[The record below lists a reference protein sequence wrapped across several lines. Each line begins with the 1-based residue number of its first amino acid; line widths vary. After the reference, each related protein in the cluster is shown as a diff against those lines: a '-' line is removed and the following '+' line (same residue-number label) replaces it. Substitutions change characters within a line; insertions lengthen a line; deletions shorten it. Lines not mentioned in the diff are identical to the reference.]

1 MVNETLGAPV
11 SRLAEVNKMMLKVD
25 NETCLDFKYDKM
37 IDEMK
42 NVSWDAES
50 SEGGRQ
56 WTYQTCTEFG
66 FYQTSENTNAVF
78 GDRFPVEF
86 FVKQCTDIFGTRFTN
101 DSLVRGA
108 ARTNMMYGALDPKTT
123 NVLYVHGSID
133 PWHALGLTKTLD
145 RDMPTIFIE
154 GTAHCANMYEPSDKD
169 LPQLKQARV
178 KIENYI
184 QNLLKTESNWE
195 RNNV

>member
-1 MVNETLGAPV
+1 MVNESIGAPV
-11 SRLAEVNKMMLKVD
+11 TRLSEVNKMMLKIS
-25 NETCLDFKYDKM
+25 NETCLDYKYDNM
-37 IDEMK
+37 INDMK
-42 NVSWDAES
+42 NVSWEAES

-66 FYQTSENTNAVF
+66 FYQTSENTSAVF

-86 FVKQCTDIFGTRFTN
+86 FVKQCTDIFGSKFTN
-101 DSLVRGA
+101 ESLSKGT
-108 ARTNMMYGALDPKTT
+108 ARTNIMYGALDPKTT

-133 PWHALGLTKTLD
+133 PWHALGLTKVTNKN
-145 RDMPTIFIE
+145 MPVIFIE

-178 KIENYI
+178 EIESYI
-184 QNLLKTESNWE
+184 DNLLKIDSDWE
-195 RNNV
+195 MNNV